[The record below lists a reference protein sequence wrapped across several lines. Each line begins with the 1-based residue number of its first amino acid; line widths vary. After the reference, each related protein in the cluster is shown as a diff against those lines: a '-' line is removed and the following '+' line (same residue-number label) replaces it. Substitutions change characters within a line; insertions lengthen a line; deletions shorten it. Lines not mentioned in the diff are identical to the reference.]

1 MSKPPRISNPRGL
14 LFLDS
19 RFTGV
24 IIMII
29 AILIHALLFLVF
41 WLTNLPYQKSLN
53 DFLIGS
59 TGWRIN
65 FLLFFMVFA
74 GLVALWSGVRLV
86 LHRKGRLKSQNW
98 PFLSFGI
105 FFLVFFYGSFTLMFL
120 KNSAQLYRLGQLY
133 EYFRLLFDA
142 GILLLLIWGLNRWAK
157 RGSKT
162 RKFIIVAGLLV
173 LWLIPVFLPPANVY
187 YGILPEKP
195 LLIAHRG
202 AASMAP
208 ENTLASM
215 QTAANLGV
223 YGVETDISVSS
234 DGVPFLMHDNT
245 LIRTTDVAQVFPGRE
260 RDPAETFSWDELARL
275 DAGSWFNGWAV
286 FPGEPIPTL
295 DDVLQVVKQNDLFFI
310 YDLRIPSAA
319 HPYAN
324 QTLDLCLQEIK
335 AAGIAGHTWVLTK
348 PEEIDK
354 TRSIL
359 PDAILTAGIG
369 YYEKAP
375 SPEVLVA
382 EGYKVVNSVYS
393 LSNRMIH
400 AYQDAGLW
408 VNLWLVDEP
417 WQYSRLWLS
426 GVNSVTSNYVQ
437 KFAAL
442 ERPILAITYPVYL
455 LIWAVVGLLATGFV
469 LFRG

>member
-1 MSKPPRISNPRGL
+1 M
-14 LFLDS
+14 
-19 RFTGV
+19 T
-24 IIMII
+24 I

-41 WLTNLPYQKSLN
+41 WLTNLVYQKSLN
-53 DFLIGS
+53 DFLVS
-59 TGWRIN
+59 ATGLRIN

-74 GLVALWSGVRLV
+74 GLVTLWSGVRLV
-86 LHRKGRLKSQNW
+86 LNRKGKLKSQNW
-98 PFLSFGI
+98 PFFSFGI
-105 FFLVFFYGSFTLMFL
+105 FFVVFFYGSFTFMFL
-120 KNSAQLYRLGQLY
+120 KNSAQLYRLGQIY
-133 EYFRLLFDA
+133 EYFRLLFDT
-142 GILLLLIWGLNRWAK
+142 GILLLLLWVMNHWAK

-162 RKFIIVAGLLV
+162 RKIFISAGLLV

-187 YGILPEKP
+187 HGILPEKP
-195 LLIAHRG
+195 LLVAHRG

-215 QTAANLGV
+215 QTAAKLGV

-234 DGVPFLMHDNT
+234 DGVLFVMHDNT
-245 LIRTTDVAQVFPGRE
+245 LARTTDVAQVLPGHE
-260 RDPAETFSWDELARL
+260 KDSAETFSWDELSRL
-275 DAGSWFNGWAV
+275 DAGSWFNGRATV
-286 FPGEPIPTL
+286 TREPIPTL
-295 DDVLQVVKQNDLFFI
+295 DDVLQVVKQNDLYFI
-310 YDLRIPSAA
+310 YDLRITSVA

-324 QTLDLCLQEIK
+324 QALDLCLQEIK

-354 TRSIL
+354 TRSVL

-375 SPEVLVA
+375 SPDALVA

-393 LSNRMIH
+393 LSNRLIH

-437 KFAAL
+437 TFAAL
-442 ERPILAITYPVYL
+442 ERPVLAITYPVYL
-455 LIWAVVGLLATGFV
+455 MIWAVVGLLAVGFV
-469 LFRG
+469 FFNR